1 MTVDLE
7 LAREREH
14 MRVLYARLDELRE
27 QAEQLLTEVRAQDV
41 GGSHQHRSERD
52 AYARL
57 YEDRIL
63 QLRDVHDRLAFG
75 RLELAAPD
83 DEDALTDDSEP
94 NPRFRYVGRIGL
106 RDEQQNSML
115 LDWRAPQASAFY
127 QATAATPMGARARRH
142 LTTRGR
148 EVIRIDDEIFDAAL
162 YETDPDE
169 LQGEAALMAAISASR
184 TGRMH
189 DIVSTIQAEQ
199 DRIIRSE
206 LRGAL
211 VVQGGPGT
219 GKTAVALHRAAYLL
233 YSHRAQLSSSG
244 VLVVGPSRSFL
255 QYIEQVLPSLGETG
269 VVLQTVGGLH
279 PGVETATEDDPAV
292 SALKGSARMAE
303 VIARGVRSRRRVPAE
318 PQPLTINGE
327 TIILDPGTVEQ
338 AITRAQRSGKPH
350 NRARVTF
357 VKQAIAQL
365 TAQLADHL
373 RRRGSTVDEE
383 DERMLREDV
392 RSSFDVRVAL
402 NTAWMPLTPEKFIE
416 DLFARP
422 QWFASLTPTW
432 TSEERALL
440 RRARGSKFTVDDVAL
455 LDEAAVHLGEY
466 NEATDARS
474 RQAGQQH
481 RRDVENAEQAIVNM
495 GVEGLVNAED
505 LAAGFAETVDR
516 GTIAEQAGQDR
527 GWTYGHIVVDEA
539 QELSHM
545 QWRALIRRCPSRSF
559 TIVGDV
565 AQAGSAAG
573 ATSWEEM
580 LDPLFADRWR
590 LEELT
595 VNYRTPAQVSRAAEE
610 MAVAHGLPV
619 TFSRAVRESQWPVR
633 RTTAG
638 ADVAADTVAAVTRDR
653 DIDANGTCAVIAP
666 AEHIDAIKAA
676 LAAHFGTEV
685 AQSSLGLSHSISVLT
700 PREAKGL
707 EFDSVIVVDTDRIL
721 ANEVRGAAALYV
733 AMTRPTQRLHLLT
746 V

>member
-1 MTVDLE
+1 
-7 LAREREH
+7 
-14 MRVLYARLDELRE
+14 MRVLYARLDELRAH
-27 QAEQLLTEVRAQDV
+27 AEQQLVQIRAQDV

-75 RLELAAPD
+75 RLELAVP
-83 DEDALTDDSEP
+83 EDRGSDGSVSDGSVSDGGGNEGGAD
-94 NPRFRYVGRIGL
+94 PRYRYVGRIGL
-106 RDEQQNSML
+106 RDEEQNSML

-148 EVIRIDDEIFDAAL
+148 DVIRVDDEIFDATL
-162 YETDPDE
+162 YDTDAHE
-169 LQGEAALMAAISASR
+169 LQGEAALMAAISANR

-233 YSHRAQLSSSG
+233 YSHRAKLASSG

-269 VVLQTVGGLH
+269 VVLQTVGGLY
-279 PGVETATEDDPAV
+279 PGLDTTAEDTPAV
-292 SALKGSARMAE
+292 AALKGSARMAD
-303 VIARGVRSRRRVPAE
+303 VIERGVKSRRRVPTEA
-318 PQPLTINGE
+318 QPLVVNGE
-327 TIILDPGTVEQ
+327 TIVLEPDTVAQ
-338 AITRAQRSGKPH
+338 AIARANQSGKPH
-350 NRARVTF
+350 NLARVTF
-357 VKQAIAQL
+357 VKQAIGQL
-365 TAQLADHL
+365 TRQLVDHL
-373 RRRGSTVDEE
+373 RGRGSTIDEE

-392 RSSFDVRVAL
+392 RSSYDVRVAL

-422 QWFASLTPTW
+422 NWFATLTPGW
-432 TSEERALL
+432 SAEERDQI
-440 RRARGSKFTVDDVAL
+440 RRPRGSRFTVADAAL
-455 LDEAAVHLGEY
+455 LDEAAMHLGEY
-466 NEATDARS
+466 NEVADARS
-474 RQAGQQH
+474 READNQR
-481 RRDVENAEQAIVNM
+481 RRDVENAEQAIANM
-495 GVEGLVNAED
+495 GVEGLVSASD

-516 GTIAEQAGQDR
+516 GTVAERAAGDR
-527 GWTYGHIVVDEA
+527 TWLYGHIVVDEA

-545 QWRALIRRCPSRSF
+545 QWRALIRRCPSKSF

-573 ATSWEEM
+573 ATSWQQM

-590 LEELT
+590 IEELT

-610 MAVAHGLPV
+610 VALAHGLPI
-619 TFSRAVRESQWPVR
+619 TESRAVRESQWPVL
-633 RTTAG
+633 RTRAG
-638 ADVAADTVAAVTRDR
+638 SDVAADTVAAVARNLE
-653 DIDANGTCAVIAP
+653 IDAAGTCAVITP
-666 AEHIDAIKAA
+666 PEHLDAILAA
-676 LAAHFGTEV
+676 LAVRFGDDV
-685 AQSSLGLSHSISVLT
+685 SRASLGLARPITVLT
-700 PREAKGL
+700 PGEAKGL

-721 ANEVRGAAALYV
+721 ANEVRGASALYV